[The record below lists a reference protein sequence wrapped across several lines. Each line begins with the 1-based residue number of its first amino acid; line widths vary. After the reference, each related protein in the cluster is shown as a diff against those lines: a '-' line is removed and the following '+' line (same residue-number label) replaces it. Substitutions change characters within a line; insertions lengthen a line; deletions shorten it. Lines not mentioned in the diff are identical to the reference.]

1 MSLLSLM
8 EECLYN
14 QPHPLLPHSQYTP
27 VTPSAT
33 SRITRYIGLHF
44 FRSARLHSSA
54 QLVNPKLFCF
64 PWCPCCKFIL
74 SELMQKFANSFMQT
88 LYQTHHMRETGYA
101 KIVSKNII
109 SQTIMSIDIMINW
122 LRWIRCCAQ
131 KRMSYTKVLIIDFPL
146 LSFSHVILL

>member
-1 MSLLSLM
+1 M

-33 SRITRYIGLHF
+33 SCITRYIGFHF
-44 FRSARLHSSA
+44 FCSARL
-54 QLVNPKLFCF
+54 NPKLFCF
-64 PWCPCCKFIL
+64 PWCPCRKFIL
-74 SELMQKFANSFMQT
+74 SDLMQKFANSFMQT

-131 KRMSYTKVLIIDFPL
+131 KRMSYTKVLIIGLPL
-146 LSFSHVILL
+146 LSLSHVILL